1 MTPTVERAG
10 GDSAAVLKAGCPV
23 GYAGQPIR
31 SYPLSFELLSPVTHQ
46 ARSPRQESARC
57 LTIRDRAVAPI
68 GARAK
73 LANAVADVVDVSQ
86 TGVLIRVSD
95 ELRPG
100 SEWPLVLESPSAAPA
115 QVTGRVVRCEP
126 VAVSLP
132 AGAVLEGHYLLA
144 LTFVDPSTEAQAVLD
159 QVCGTSVEPPERPG

>member
-1 MTPTVERAG
+1 MG
-10 GDSAAVLKAGCPV
+10 
-23 GYAGQPIR
+23 
-31 SYPLSFELLSPVTHQ
+31 SYPVSFERLSPVPHQ
-46 ARSPRQESARC
+46 ARRPRRESARC
-57 LTIRDRAVAPI
+57 LTIRDRAVWPRF
-68 GARAK
+68 GGRVQ
-73 LANAVADVVDVSQ
+73 LAHTVTDMLDVSR

-100 SEWPLVLESPSAAPA
+100 SEWPLVLEVPSAAPV
-115 QVTGRVVRCEP
+115 QVIGRVVRCEP

-159 QVCGTSVEPPERPG
+159 QVCGTGVEPPARPD